1 MAQTE
6 EVMLQN
12 VAYRPTVDTTGDLC
26 RENQSQLDFTIVGN
40 KYTRNALEIW

>member
-1 MAQTE
+1 MF
-6 EVMLQN
+6 QN

-26 RENQSQLDFTIVGN
+26 RQNQSQLDYTIVGN